1 MTVYEGSN
9 GRGQRVLTGAFIAT
23 ALAVYG
29 AVTRRQQ
36 RGRLDKLAH
45 DPARAPRDAHGRDA
59 AEPSA
64 IPARGWWDI
73 LKRVWQQM
81 GEDNVSNLA
90 AAVAFWGLLSLVPAM
105 TALVSLYGLVSDPHA
120 VQQQVA
126 ATAGVLP
133 DQARTLMSAQ
143 LNALTQNPSKLGIGL
158 VISVAFAIWT
168 ARSGTGM
175 MMTAL
180 NTAYDEKEKR
190 NFIWFNIHALALTAG
205 MVVFGIAAIAFVAIL
220 PAVLQFL
227 QLPTS
232 WKIVLQVVRWIVLAC
247 LVVLAM
253 AILYRYAPSREK
265 PRWQWVSWGAA
276 FAAVFWLLGSAAFS
290 YYVANFGGY
299 DKTYGSLAA
308 VVIVLLWF
316 YLTAYVILI
325 GAEINAEMEHQTARD
340 TTTRPERP
348 LGARGARMADTVAQ
362 PTN

>member
-1 MTVYEGSN
+1 VTAYDESN
-9 GRGQRVLTGAFIAT
+9 GGQRVLTGAFIAT

-36 RGRLDKLAH
+36 RDRLETLAH
-45 DPARAPRDAHGRDA
+45 DPSHAPRDARGRDA

-73 LKRVWQQM
+73 AKRVWQQM
-81 GEDNVSNLA
+81 GADNVSNLA

-105 TALVSLYGLVSDPHA
+105 TALVSLFGLVADPHT
-120 VQQQVA
+120 VQQQLA

-133 DQARTLMSAQ
+133 EEATKMISDQLT
-143 LNALTQNPSKLGIGL
+143 ALTQNPTKLGVGL
-158 VISVAFAIWT
+158 VVSVGLALWT

-180 NTAYDEKEKR
+180 NVAYDEEEKR

-205 MVVFGIAAIAFVAIL
+205 MVLFGIAAIAFVAVL

-232 WKIVLQVVRWIVLAC
+232 WKLVLQVIRWTVLAC
-247 LVVLAM
+247 LVVLAV
-253 AILYRYAPSREK
+253 AILYRYGPSREK

-316 YLTAYVILI
+316 YLTGYVILV

-362 PTN
+362 PTS